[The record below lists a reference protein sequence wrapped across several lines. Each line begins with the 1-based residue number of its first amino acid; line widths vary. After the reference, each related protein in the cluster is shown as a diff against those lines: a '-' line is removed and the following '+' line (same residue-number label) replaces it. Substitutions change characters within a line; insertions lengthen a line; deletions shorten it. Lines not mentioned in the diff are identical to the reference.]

1 MYLLCGCSRCVKHRV
16 DCLYSGRIEQVES
29 LFYYVTGESYLTY
42 AHREFKPLFLE
53 DVLANMTA
61 AQQAKAKQICG
72 DNKECLFDFAVTGE
86 YQTMTLSTHECSF
99 MSKLYS

>member
-16 DCLYSGRIEQVES
+16 DCLYSGRIEQVDS

-42 AHREFKPLFLE
+42 AHTEFKPLFLE

-61 AQQAKAKQICG
+61 TQRATAKQICG
-72 DNKECLFDFAVTGE
+72 DNKECVFDFAVTGE